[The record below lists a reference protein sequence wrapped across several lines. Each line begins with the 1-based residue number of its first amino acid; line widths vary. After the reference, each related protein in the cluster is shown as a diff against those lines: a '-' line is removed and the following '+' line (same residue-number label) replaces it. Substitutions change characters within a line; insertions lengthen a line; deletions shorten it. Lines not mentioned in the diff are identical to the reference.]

1 MSKQIVSRLNTSSKT
16 TVQNAWLP
24 SPPYSNKL
32 HHQFIDR
39 FLSYAVFL
47 TPDEFLS
54 RWFFVPRSPL
64 DRTVCNVPYSGHSL
78 PVFFPRGRRSMVLKK
93 STTPTKFVAND
104 PFRSSVYT
112 ILLYGDVYYPANKV
126 CHRRFRMYVPADDQ
140 ASNLPPGPH

>member
-1 MSKQIVSRLNTSSKT
+1 MSKQIISRLNTSSKT

-39 FLSYAVFL
+39 FLSYAAFL

-104 PFRSSVYT
+104 PFRSLVYT
-112 ILLYGDVYYPANKV
+112 ILGLVRLALNPYGLSRIRWVWIPNKSNFFLI
-126 CHRRFRMYVPADDQ
+126 C
-140 ASNLPPGPH
+140 SNLI